1 MAEFALPYEKAA
13 MRGDPMPD
21 DLCIYDQAAF
31 QALRCLYKSFRDKV
45 LDRDSATVEKK
56 KILKALDDA
65 TKQAIFQDN
74 LAFHQSEVNRMTE
87 SAKAAVRKDPTPENA
102 LQLVRVLDGMVKE
115 GMDDKNQ

>member
-1 MAEFALPYEKAA
+1 MAEFSLPYEKEA
-13 MRGDPMPD
+13 MHGDPMPD

-31 QALRCLYKSFRDKV
+31 QALRSLYHSFRNKV
-45 LDRDSATVEKK
+45 IDRETASAEKK

-74 LAFHQSEVNRMTE
+74 LAYHQAEVNRMTE
-87 SAKAAVRKDPTPENA
+87 AAAAAVRKDPTPENA

-115 GMDDKNQ
+115 GNHAK